1 MWPLPTVAVVRTTTF
16 LIITI
21 LIVIVVVIVVVLLVV
36 LNHGGRHD
44 GFVFHRIHRAGT
56 VANTSVHPEQLQ
68 GAVQYLDLGPVQYIT
83 NIGGEGG

>member
-1 MWPLPTVAVVRTTTF
+1 MWPLPTVAVVRTTTI
-16 LIITI
+16 LIIIT
-21 LIVIVVVIVVVLLVV
+21 LIMIVVVVVVLLVV
-36 LNHGGRHD
+36 LNHGGSHD